1 MDSYESLIVESTATP
16 DFDLSQISIDETVT
30 TESVLDRKTS
40 FDVIYEA
47 VEAEK
52 QQKSIKQTTT
62 TTKRQTEIESDAE
75 PVEYFVQAKESL
87 RHVTDTKETKDNDFN
102 ENDEQYIKIPVQQL
116 INTFEKQMR
125 SIIKQQINEKIQV
138 KLDDNVNENKLASI
152 FINKEQFGLDEKK
165 SFQTESPKETV
176 PPAVANDVFSI
187 KINDT
192 VNALDSLRQ
201 LDFSD
206 SYKTELESY
215 DLINNLSNLANDR
228 LNESAKLNSRD
239 DSQINVDTDLDRS
252 SGGKITVQT
261 MFFLIILFSHIWL
274 VESCLPYVRYSI
286 LLFVK

>member
-62 TTKRQTEIESDAE
+62 TTKKQTEIESDAE

>member
-206 SYKTELESY
+206 NYKTELESY